1 MILELILGG
10 ATLGLIGIL
19 TLSLIQKK
27 KNETIKAESKLLLQ
41 KYGQLNTL
49 GHKTYFSMNG
59 KNWQVL
65 FFHVP
70 ANQDLTINSKTIWE
84 IRDASQSRLINQTH
98 FLSSSDPKLVIIY
111 PSTLVIKRYI
121 NENELVFVKYNQPFY
136 NMNVVRHF
144 ELEDFLKGE
153 SE

>member
-10 ATLGLIGIL
+10 TAVGLIGIA

-27 KNETIKAESKLLLQ
+27 KNEAIKALSIDTLNRYGKLEHV
-41 KYGQLNTL
+41 
-49 GHKTYFSMNG
+49 GHKTLFSMNE
-59 KNWQVL
+59 KTWHVL

-70 ANQDLTINSKTIWE
+70 ANQDLTVNSKSIWE
-84 IRDASQSRLINQTH
+84 IRDASKSRLVNQTY
-98 FLSSSDPKLVIIY
+98 FLASDLPKIVIIY

-136 NMNVVRHF
+136 NMNLVRHF

-153 SE
+153 ST

>member
-10 ATLGLIGIL
+10 ATLGIVGISVL
-19 TLSLIQKK
+19 TLIQKK
-27 KNETIKAESKLLLQ
+27 KNDQIKAESINLLK
-41 KYGQLNTL
+41 KYGHLDTT
-49 GHKTYFSMNG
+49 GHKTIFTMHEKS
-59 KNWQVL
+59 WQVL

-70 ANQDLTINSKTIWE
+70 ANQDLTVNSKTIWE
-84 IRDASQSRLINQTH
+84 IRDASKSRLINQTQ
-98 FLSSSDPKLVIIY
+98 FLSSPNPKLVIIF

-136 NMNVVRHF
+136 NMNLIRHF
-144 ELEDFLKGE
+144 ELEAFLKGA